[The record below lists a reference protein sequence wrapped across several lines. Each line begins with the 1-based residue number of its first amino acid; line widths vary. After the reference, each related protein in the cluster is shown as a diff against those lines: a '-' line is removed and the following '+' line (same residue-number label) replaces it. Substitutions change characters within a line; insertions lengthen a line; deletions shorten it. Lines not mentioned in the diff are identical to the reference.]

1 MTLTVVTL
9 PLVSLSDVQTFL
21 EELQT
26 TEGRVAVSAVAL
38 IALVAVA
45 LFVAPYI
52 VHTLGYAVRDRLLN
66 DQMVSLVDTVSAYIP
81 TTLGRLVLRLV
92 QLGISFLALVSL
104 LVVWGLV
111 DAAVTV
117 VQLTGLSLP
126 FLVSVTVTIGIFFGA
141 YIAMG
146 LFNDL
151 IDQFGQEA
159 DHVTDHQQEILL
171 RLSHLG
177 VLAFAITAVLTLWG
191 INLSGLLVGAG
202 FLGIVVGMAARQTLG
217 AMIAGFVLMFSRP
230 FTVGDWIEVGDE
242 DGIVTN
248 ITIMNTRLKNFDG
261 EAIVIPNDIVSNS
274 AITNRTSQ
282 GHLRTRLDVGI
293 DYAADPERAQ
303 EIAQAVMEDL
313 DAVANAPPPQVV
325 SKAFGDS
332 AIVLELRFWVDR
344 PTPQHRWHAV
354 ESVVHGV
361 KEAFEDA
368 GIKIPY
374 PQRELSGRAETGG
387 FRVQDPIPEE
397 AVEAPATRPEE

>member
-1 MTLTVVTL
+1 MTLTVAAL

-38 IALVAVA
+38 IAVVIVA
-45 LFVAPYI
+45 LFVAPYL

-81 TTLGRLVLRLV
+81 TTLGGLVLRLV
-92 QLGISFLALVSL
+92 QLGIFFLAVVSL

-117 VQLTGLSLP
+117 VRLTGLSLP
-126 FLVSVTVTIGIFFGA
+126 FLASATVTIGIFFGA

-159 DHVTDHQQEILL
+159 DRVTDHQQEILL

-230 FTVGDWIEVGDE
+230 FTVGDWVEVGDE

-313 DAVANAPPPQVV
+313 DAVADAPPPQVV

-332 AIVLELRFWVDR
+332 AVVLELRFWIDR
-344 PTPQHRWHAV
+344 PTPQHRWFAI
-354 ESVVHGV
+354 EAVVHGV

-387 FRVQDPIPEE
+387 FRVQDSVPEE